1 MFSNA
6 VDLKLEFDQYT
17 YQLSPV
23 HLSNPNELYT
33 DNHAFSDQ
41 RDYRS
46 WGSSEDSFND
56 SGKTGNAQV
65 IDDIEYPALSF
76 RAIPRSLLVSSWS
89 QLRLWAWVSRKEHRL
104 RDLAT

>member
-41 RDYRS
+41 RL
-46 WGSSEDSFND
+46 
-56 SGKTGNAQV
+56 
-65 IDDIEYPALSF
+65 P
-76 RAIPRSLLVSSWS
+76 LLG
-89 QLRLWAWVSRKEHRL
+89 LIRRLVQ
-104 RDLAT
+104 